1 MGLDDRLYRV
11 GAAAAAVAVAAASA
25 VFMGPGP
32 AAARSLSSVS
42 AVASELSVLSAATLP
57 GPAKTVTYLGRHF
70 AVPKSWRVVDLA
82 AHPTA
87 CVRFDVHAIYLGQ
100 PSAQQQCPARG
111 AGRHTGA
118 LLIQPNLTRS
128 TGGATVALDRRVAA
142 EIDVSAPGIAV
153 TASYGDDRAT
163 VVGALA
169 TAGLPQPA
177 PNTVTVPN
185 TGAVPGTVTVPNTG
199 AVPNSAAL
207 PGALAPAPNHDSAPV
222 EIVRG
227 TNLVTGLGFD
237 TCTAPS
243 AAQMQ
248 AWGASPFNTVGVY
261 IGGSER
267 ACAQAN
273 LTRSW
278 VTARAAS
285 GWHFMPLYVG
295 WQAAWDSLTATA
307 PASLGKQSA
316 DDAVVQAR
324 ALGFGAGALLYYDM
338 ESYKTTAQS
347 AAALAFLSAWTIE
360 LHAQGYRSAVYS
372 SASTGIADLVA
383 HRGKMT
389 EPDVVD
395 IAQWNGV
402 ADADLKATPASTWTQ
417 QRVHQYL
424 GNVTVAY
431 GGTTMNIDDDYLSIN
446 NPPCGVTPPSP
457 TPTSS
462 PSVSLSGTPS
472 TSPSTSRSGSPS
484 PVPSGLPG
492 ATPSVSLSAT
502 PSTAPRNLPDASPGP
517 SLMRLPG
524 LASGG
529 GLVPTPGPSA
539 PASNRLG
546 TC

>member
-1 MGLDDRLYRV
+1 VGLDDRLYRV
-11 GAAAAAVAVAAASA
+11 GATAVAVAVAAGAA
-25 VFMGPGP
+25 VFTGPEP
-32 AAARSLSSVS
+32 AAARSVWSSSSSSSSSSS
-42 AVASELSVLSAATLP
+42 ASRAATLP
-57 GPAKTVTYLGRHF
+57 YLAKTVTYLGRDF
-70 AVPKSWRVVDLA
+70 AVPSSWRVVDLA

-87 CVRFDVHAIYLGQ
+87 CVRFDVHAVYLGQ
-100 PSAQQQCPARG
+100 PGAQEECPAHG
-111 AGRHTGA
+111 AGRRTGA

-128 TGGATVALDRRVAA
+128 TDSATVALDHRVSA
-142 EIDVSAPGIAV
+142 EIDVTAPGIAV
-153 TASYGDDRAT
+153 TASYGDDRTT
-163 VVGALA
+163 VLGALA

-177 PNTVTVPN
+177 PD
-185 TGAVPGTVTVPNTG
+185 AVITPGVLGLT
-199 AVPNSAAL
+199 
-207 PGALAPAPNHDSAPV
+207 PAHDSAPV

-243 AAQMQ
+243 TGQMK
-248 AWGASPFNTVGVY
+248 AWAASPFNTVGVY
-261 IGGSER
+261 IGGSDR
-267 ACAQAN
+267 ACAQPS

-307 PASLGKQSA
+307 PATLGKRSA
-316 DDAVVQAR
+316 DDAVVQAS
-324 ALGFGAGALLYYDM
+324 ALGFAAGTLLYYDM

-347 AAALAFLSAWTIE
+347 AAALAFLSAWTAE

-395 IAQWNGV
+395 IAHWNGV
-402 ADADLKATPASTWTQ
+402 ADADLKATPASAWPV

-424 GNVTVAY
+424 GNVNVAY
-431 GGTTMNIDDDYLSIN
+431 GGVTMNIDDDYLSIN
-446 NPPCGVTPPSP
+446 NPPCGVTPPSASPSASARASASASPSASP
-457 TPTSS
+457 TPSTGVRPSAL
-462 PSVSLSGTPS
+462 PSVSSSAQPS
-472 TSPSTSRSGSPS
+472 APPRVAPGISAGGS
-484 PVPSGLPG
+484 
-492 ATPSVSLSAT
+492 
-502 PSTAPRNLPDASPGP
+502 
-517 SLMRLPG
+517 PG